1 MHPEKMTNVPRDPFK
16 EDLDDILADAQS
28 TEGAHG
34 TKTPGK
40 AALASFLGS
49 TLEYYDFFIFGTAA
63 ALVFPKLFFETSNPT
78 VAAVASFMTFG
89 AAYIARPL
97 GGLVMGHFG
106 DRIGRKNVLLVTLAV
121 MGLASTLIGL
131 LPTFHQIGV
140 WAPIL
145 LVTLRL
151 AQGFTAGAE
160 AAGAATLTVEHSP
173 EGRRGLFTS
182 SVMAGYAA
190 GNVLASLVFIP
201 VALLP
206 EEQMLSWGWRVPF
219 LLSLVVLGVAY
230 FVRTHLDETPVF
242 KEAQE
247 EELVEGL
254 PAGRVIRHQWKD
266 ILRVMVSMMFS
277 LMQTLFGVFALAYG
291 VEQGIPRPTMLTIA
305 AIAVGAS
312 LFTIPLCG
320 ALSDRI
326 GRRKTIFIAH
336 VGVLV
341 SLAFYFWT
349 LSTGNVALAFL
360 GALLNM
366 GVFYSF
372 WNGVWPV
379 YFAEM
384 FAAPVRYTG
393 SAMGNQLGLLVAGF
407 APAIAAAIQGEGTWG
422 WIPVL
427 GFAGAVTVAAFIA
440 VFSSRETAH
449 VPIDQ
454 LGIDYASGRP
464 VVDVAS
470 AATRLRQPSLR

>member
-1 MHPEKMTNVPRDPFK
+1 MTDHQPFTRPRPSTDPFQ
-16 EDLDDILADAQS
+16 DDIDSIFHDAQD
-28 TEGAHG
+28 TTAG
-34 TKTPGK
+34 KTPGK

-63 ALVFPKLFFETSNPT
+63 ALVFPALFFPSGNET
-78 VAAVASFMTFG
+78 VAAVGSFMAFG

-106 DRIGRKNVLLVTLAV
+106 DRLGRKKVLLITLGI
-121 MGLASTLIGL
+121 MGVASTLIGL
-131 LPTFHQIGV
+131 LPTYGQIGI

-145 LVTLRL
+145 LVTMRL

-182 SVMAGYAA
+182 SVMGGYAA

-206 EEQMLSWGWRVPF
+206 EEQMMSWGWRVPF
-219 LLSLVVLGVAY
+219 LLSLVVLAVAY

-247 EELVEGL
+247 DDVVESL
-254 PAGRVIRHQWKD
+254 PAARVVRHQWKD

-277 LMQTLFGVFALAYG
+277 LMQTVFTVFGLSYG
-291 VEQGIPRPTMLTIA
+291 VEQGIPRETMLTIA
-305 AIAVGAS
+305 VIAVGAS
-312 LFTIPLCG
+312 LFTIPMAG
-320 ALSDRI
+320 AMSDKI
-326 GRRKTIFIAH
+326 GRKKTIYLAH
-336 VGVLV
+336 IGVIVTLP
-341 SLAFYFWT
+341 FYFWT

-360 GALLNM
+360 GAFLNM

-372 WNGVWPV
+372 WNAVWPV

-393 SAMGNQLGLLVAGF
+393 SALGNQLGLLVAGF
-407 APAIAAAIQGEGTWG
+407 APAIAASLQGEGTWG
-422 WIPVL
+422 WVPVVA
-427 GFAGAVTVAAFIA
+427 FAGGITVLAFIA
-440 VFSSRETAH
+440 VLSSRETAH
-449 VPIDQ
+449 IHVDE
-454 LGIDYASGRP
+454 LGIDYESGRP
-464 VVDVAS
+464 IVDVEAEKRAV
-470 AATRLRQPSLR
+470 AAT

>member
-1 MHPEKMTNVPRDPFK
+1 MARTHSTDPFR
-16 EDLDDILADAQS
+16 EDIDQILTDAE
-28 TEGAHG
+28 TPVEGHK
-34 TKTPGK
+34 KTPGK

-63 ALVFPKLFFETSNPT
+63 ALVFPQLFFPSGDPT
-78 VAAVASFMTFG
+78 IASAASFMAFG

-106 DRIGRKNVLLVTLAV
+106 DRIGRKKVLLITLAI
-121 MGLASTLIGL
+121 MGVASTLIGL
-131 LPTFHQIGV
+131 LPTDEAIGI

-182 SVMAGYAA
+182 SVMTGYAS
-190 GNVLASLVFIP
+190 GNVLASLAFIP

-206 EEQMLSWGWRVPF
+206 TDQMLSWGWRVPF
-219 LLSLVVLGVAY
+219 LLSIVVLGIAY

-242 KEAQE
+242 QEAKEDATVQR
-247 EELVEGL
+247 L
-254 PAGRVIRHQWKD
+254 PAASVLRHQWKD
-266 ILRVMVSMMFS
+266 VLRVTIAMMFS
-277 LMQTLFGVFALAYG
+277 LMQTLFSVFALRYG
-291 VEQGIPRPTMLTIA
+291 VEQGIPRETMLMIA
-305 AIAVGAS
+305 VVAVGAS
-312 LFTIPLCG
+312 MFTIPMAG

-326 GRRKTIFIAH
+326 GRKKTIYLAH
-336 VGVLV
+336 IGVVVTLF
-341 SLAFYFWT
+341 FYFWT

-360 GALLNM
+360 GAILNM
-366 GVFYSF
+366 SVFYSF

-407 APAIAAAIQGEGTWG
+407 APAIAAGLLGEGTWG
-422 WIPVL
+422 WIPIALFATGITVL
-427 GFAGAVTVAAFIA
+427 AFIA
-440 VFSSRETAH
+440 VVTSRETAH
-449 VPIDQ
+449 VKVEE
-454 LGIDYASGRP
+454 LGIDYDTGRP
-464 VVDVAS
+464 VVDLVRERGTGRTA
-470 AATRLRQPSLR
+470 

>member
-1 MHPEKMTNVPRDPFK
+1 MARTHSTDPFR
-16 EDLDDILADAQS
+16 EDIDQILTDAE
-28 TEGAHG
+28 TPVEGHK
-34 TKTPGK
+34 KTPGK

-63 ALVFPKLFFETSNPT
+63 ALVFPQLFFPSGDPT
-78 VAAVASFMTFG
+78 IASAASFMAFG

-106 DRIGRKNVLLVTLAV
+106 DRIGRKKVLLITLAI
-121 MGLASTLIGL
+121 MGVASTLIGL
-131 LPTFHQIGV
+131 LPTYEAIGI

-182 SVMAGYAA
+182 SVMTGYAS
-190 GNVLASLVFIP
+190 GNVLASLAFIP

-206 EEQMLSWGWRVPF
+206 TDQMLSWGWRVPF
-219 LLSLVVLGVAY
+219 LLSIVVLGIAY

-242 KEAQE
+242 QEAKEDATVQR
-247 EELVEGL
+247 L
-254 PAGRVIRHQWKD
+254 PAASVLRHQWKD
-266 ILRVMVSMMFS
+266 VLRVTIAMMFS
-277 LMQTLFGVFALAYG
+277 LMQTLFSVFALRYG
-291 VEQGIPRPTMLTIA
+291 VEQGIPRETMLMIA
-305 AIAVGAS
+305 VVAVGAS
-312 LFTIPLCG
+312 MFTIPMAG

-326 GRRKTIFIAH
+326 GRKKTIYLAH
-336 VGVLV
+336 IGVVVTLF
-341 SLAFYFWT
+341 FYFWT

-360 GALLNM
+360 GAILNM
-366 GVFYSF
+366 SVFYSF

-407 APAIAAAIQGEGTWG
+407 APAIAAGLLGEGTWG
-422 WIPVL
+422 WIPIALFATGITVL
-427 GFAGAVTVAAFIA
+427 AFIA
-440 VFSSRETAH
+440 VVTSRETAH
-449 VPIDQ
+449 VKVEE
-454 LGIDYASGRP
+454 LGIDYDTGRP
-464 VVDVAS
+464 VVDLVRERGTGRTA
-470 AATRLRQPSLR
+470 

>member
-1 MHPEKMTNVPRDPFK
+1 MLRAHTTDPFR
-16 EDLDDILADAQS
+16 EDIDQILTDADTPVA
-28 TEGAHG
+28 GHR
-34 TKTPGK
+34 KTPGK

-63 ALVFPKLFFETSNPT
+63 ALVFPQLFFPT
-78 VAAVASFMTFG
+78 GDRTIASVASFMAFG

-106 DRIGRKNVLLVTLAV
+106 DRLGRKKVLLITLAI
-121 MGLASTLIGL
+121 MGVASTLIGV
-131 LPTFHQIGV
+131 LPTYEAIGI
-140 WAPIL
+140 WAPVL

-182 SVMAGYAA
+182 SVMTGYAS
-190 GNVLASLVFIP
+190 GNVLASLTFIP
-201 VALLP
+201 VTLLP
-206 EEQMLSWGWRVPF
+206 TDQMMAWGWRIPF
-219 LLSLVVLGVAY
+219 LLSVVVLAIAY

-247 EELVEGL
+247 DATVERL
-254 PAGRVIRHQWKD
+254 PAASVLRHQWKD
-266 ILRVMVSMMFS
+266 VLRVTIAMMFS
-277 LMQTLFGVFALAYG
+277 LMQTLFSVFALRYG
-291 VEQGIPRPTMLTIA
+291 VEQGIPRETMLMIA
-305 AIAVGAS
+305 VVAVGAS
-312 LFTIPLCG
+312 MFTIPMAG

-326 GRRKTIFIAH
+326 GRKKTIYLAH
-336 VGVLV
+336 IGVVVTLF
-341 SLAFYFWT
+341 FYFWT

-360 GALLNM
+360 GAFLNM
-366 GVFYSF
+366 SVFYSF

-407 APAIAAAIQGEGTWG
+407 APAIAAGLLGQGTWG
-422 WIPVL
+422 WIPVAL
-427 GFAGAVTVAAFIA
+427 FATGITVLAFIA
-440 VFSSRETAH
+440 VVTSRETAH
-449 VPIDQ
+449 VHVDD
-454 LGIDYASGRP
+454 LGIDYGTGRP
-464 VVDVAS
+464 IVEL
-470 AATRLRQPSLR
+470 AAGAPQAAARA

>member
-1 MHPEKMTNVPRDPFK
+1 MPQNHDPFR
-16 EDLDDILADAQS
+16 EDIDQILTDAE
-28 TEGAHG
+28 TPVEGQK
-34 TKTPGK
+34 KTPGK

-63 ALVFPKLFFETSNPT
+63 ALVFPQLFFPT
-78 VAAVASFMTFG
+78 GDPTIAAVASFMAFG

-106 DRIGRKNVLLVTLAV
+106 DRVGRKQVLLITLGI
-121 MGLASTLIGL
+121 MGVASTLIGL
-131 LPTFHQIGV
+131 LPTFDQIGV

-173 EGRRGLFTS
+173 ERRRGLFTS
-182 SVMAGYAA
+182 SVMAGYAS

-206 EEQMLSWGWRVPF
+206 SEQMLSWGWRIPF
-219 LLSLVVLGVAY
+219 LLSIVVLAIAY

-242 KEAQE
+242 TEAKEDDV
-247 EELVEGL
+247 VERL
-254 PAGRVIRHQWKD
+254 PAARVIRHQWQD
-266 ILRVMVSMMFS
+266 VLRVTISMMFS
-277 LMQTLFGVFALAYG
+277 LMQTLFSVFALRYG
-291 VEQGIPRPTMLTIA
+291 VDHGIPRETMLMIA
-305 AIAVGAS
+305 VVAVGAS
-312 LFTIPLCG
+312 MFTIPMAG

-326 GRRKTIFIAH
+326 GRKKTTYMSHI
-336 VGVLV
+336 GVVVTLF
-341 SLAFYFWT
+341 FYFWT

-360 GALLNM
+360 GAFLNM
-366 GVFYSF
+366 SVFYSF

-407 APAIAAAIQGEGTWG
+407 APAIAAGLQGEGTWG
-422 WIPVL
+422 WLPVA
-427 GFAGAVTVAAFIA
+427 GFASGITVLAFIA
-440 VFSSRETAH
+440 VLTSRETAH
-449 VPIDQ
+449 VPVED
-454 LGIDYASGRP
+454 LGINYDTGRP
-464 VVDVAS
+464 VVEEKQQAN
-470 AATRLRQPSLR
+470 A

>member
-1 MHPEKMTNVPRDPFK
+1 MARTHTTDPFR
-16 EDLDDILADAQS
+16 EDIDQILTDAD
-28 TEGAHG
+28 TPVEGHK
-34 TKTPGK
+34 KTPGK

-63 ALVFPKLFFETSNPT
+63 ALVFPQLFFPSGDPT
-78 VAAVASFMTFG
+78 IASAASFMAFG

-106 DRIGRKNVLLVTLAV
+106 DRIGRKKVLLITLAI
-121 MGLASTLIGL
+121 MGVASTLIGL
-131 LPTFHQIGV
+131 LPTYEAIGI

-182 SVMAGYAA
+182 SVMTGYAS
-190 GNVLASLVFIP
+190 GNVLASLAFIP

-206 EEQMLSWGWRVPF
+206 TDQLLSWGWRVPF
-219 LLSLVVLGVAY
+219 LLSILVLGIAY

-242 KEAQE
+242 QEAKEDATIE
-247 EELVEGL
+247 RL
-254 PAGRVIRHQWKD
+254 PAASVLRHQWKD
-266 ILRVMVSMMFS
+266 VLRVTIAMMFS
-277 LMQTLFGVFALAYG
+277 LMQTLFSVFALRYG
-291 VEQGIPRPTMLTIA
+291 VEQGIPRETMLMIA
-305 AIAVGAS
+305 VVAVGAS
-312 LFTIPLCG
+312 MFTIPMAG

-326 GRRKTIFIAH
+326 GRKKTIYLAH
-336 VGVLV
+336 IGVVVTLF
-341 SLAFYFWT
+341 FYFWT

-360 GALLNM
+360 GAILNM
-366 GVFYSF
+366 SVFYSF

-407 APAIAAAIQGEGTWG
+407 APAIAAGLLGEGTWG
-422 WIPVL
+422 WIPIALFATGITVL
-427 GFAGAVTVAAFIA
+427 AFIA
-440 VFSSRETAH
+440 VVTSRETAH
-449 VPIDQ
+449 VKVEE
-454 LGIDYASGRP
+454 LGIDYDTGRP
-464 VVDVAS
+464 VVDLVRERGTGRTA
-470 AATRLRQPSLR
+470 

>member
-1 MHPEKMTNVPRDPFK
+1 MTETPRRAHDKPFRNDPFQ
-16 EDLDDILADAQS
+16 DDIDDILSDARDSS
-28 TEGAHG
+28 TG
-34 TKTPGK
+34 KTPGK

-63 ALVFPKLFFETSNPT
+63 ALVFPALFFPSGNET
-78 VAAVASFMTFG
+78 VAAVGSFMAFG

-106 DRIGRKNVLLVTLAV
+106 DRLGRKKVLLITLGI
-121 MGLASTLIGL
+121 MGVASTLIGL
-131 LPTFHQIGV
+131 LPTYSQIGI

-145 LVTLRL
+145 LVILRL

-182 SVMAGYAA
+182 SVMGGYAA

-206 EEQMLSWGWRVPF
+206 EGQMLSWGWRIPF

-242 KEAQE
+242 KEARE
-247 EELVEGL
+247 EEIVEDL
-254 PAGRVIRHQWKD
+254 PAARVIKHQWKD

-277 LMQTLFGVFALAYG
+277 LMQTVFTVFGLSYG
-291 VEQGIPRPTMLTIA
+291 VEQGIERQTMLTIA
-305 AIAVGAS
+305 VIAVGAS
-312 LFTIPLCG
+312 LFTIPMAG
-320 ALSDRI
+320 AVSDRI
-326 GRRKTIFIAH
+326 GRKKTIFVAH
-336 VGVLV
+336 VGVL
-341 SLAFYFWT
+341 LTLPFYFWT
-349 LSTGNVALAFL
+349 LSTGNIALAFL
-360 GALLNM
+360 GAFLNM
-366 GVFYSF
+366 GIFYSF
-372 WNGVWPV
+372 WNAVWPV

-407 APAIAAAIQGEGTWG
+407 APAIAASLQGDGIWG
-422 WIPVL
+422 WVPVVA
-427 GFAGAVTVAAFIA
+427 FAGAITVLAFIA
-440 VFSSRETAH
+440 VASSRETAH
-449 VPIDQ
+449 VHVDE
-454 LGIDYASGRP
+454 LGIDYETGRP
-464 VVDVAS
+464 VVEIEAERR
-470 AATRLRQPSLR
+470 AAAAV